1 MDGLNHNNISME
13 TLQTFIV
20 NAIKSIT
27 SEKRANELTIYE
39 FVKMEF
45 DLITNTDISNTLIV
59 LSEMGRVKNK
69 QS

>member
-1 MDGLNHNNISME
+1 MDGLNHNDISME

-39 FVKMEF
+39 FVKNGIRF
-45 DLITNTDISNTLIV
+45 NYKY
-59 LSEMGRVKNK
+59 GYK
-69 QS
+69 QYPDSIK